1 MTDLNLTKVN
11 VTDLDYVYTMYSI
24 LDFLAQKH
32 YINYLALK
40 SLTYRVDIYY
50 LLPSLHWI
58 PELHKC
64 L

>member
-32 YINYLALK
+32 YQLFGFKIFDV
-40 SLTYRVDIYY
+40 SSRY
-50 LLPSLHWI
+50 LLFTSVTPLDTWI
-58 PELHKC
+58 A
-64 L
+64 